1 MYINYC
7 QACNRYTMQ
16 EKCPI
21 CKKPAATAHPAK
33 FSPEDKDSAERIE
46 FQRRFPG
53 ENLLTRKAYDYKI
66 E

>member
-1 MYINYC
+1 
-7 QACNRYTMQ
+7 MQ

-46 FQRRFPG
+46 FQKRFPG
-53 ENLLTRKAYDYKI
+53 ENLLTRKAYDYKL